1 MKWIPRFLTTS
12 PFLFFCF
19 VLFFRVQL
27 ELRSPPLPWS
37 RLGLLMRGSVGYLS
51 PSHHILANLNLPR
64 DPRTEGP
71 GVGPPR

>member
-1 MKWIPRFLTTS
+1 MDTALPDHVSFSFFL
-12 PFLFFCF
+12 FCF
-19 VLFFRVQL
+19 VFPGPIGAPFS
-27 ELRSPPLPWS
+27 SPPWS